1 MDGMSRLQPD
11 GTVLR
16 KSIPC
21 MAAGLLFTAGLF
33 LFVAAYIFPEWQPGF
48 PGLVFWTAI
57 SFLIIG
63 GTWLWDEVH
72 EVRRGSRPSG
82 SSPNKQG
89 AAQEIDGARKSLSE
103 VEQPQPTPS
112 A

>member
-1 MDGMSRLQPD
+1 M
-11 GTVLR
+11 LR

-21 MAAGLLFTAGLF
+21 MAAGLLFAAGLF
-33 LFVAAYIFPEWQPGF
+33 LFMADYIFPEWQPGW
-48 PGLVFWTAI
+48 PGLIFWTAI

-72 EVRRGSRPSG
+72 EVWRGSRTVPLF
-82 SSPNKQG
+82 PNKQG

>member
-1 MDGMSRLQPD
+1 MLRM
-11 GTVLR
+11 LR

-33 LFVAAYIFPEWQPGF
+33 LFMAARIFPEWQPGW
-48 PGLVFWTAI
+48 PDLIFWTAI

-72 EVRRGSRPSG
+72 EVRRGT
-82 SSPNKQG
+82 
-89 AAQEIDGARKSLSE
+89 L
-103 VEQPQPTPS
+103 
-112 A
+112 

>member
-1 MDGMSRLQPD
+1 M
-11 GTVLR
+11 LR

-33 LFVAAYIFPEWQPGF
+33 LFTAAYIFPEWQPGWS
-48 PGLVFWTAI
+48 GLLFWTAI

-72 EVRRGSRPSG
+72 EVRRRRLRSRLSASLLTERRSADATPA
-82 SSPNKQG
+82 SS
-89 AAQEIDGARKSLSE
+89 A
-103 VEQPQPTPS
+103 
-112 A
+112 

>member
-1 MDGMSRLQPD
+1 
-11 GTVLR
+11 
-16 KSIPC
+16 

-33 LFVAAYIFPEWQPGF
+33 LFMTAQLFPEWQPGW

-72 EVRRGSRPSG
+72 EVRRGSSADPL
-82 SSPNKQG
+82 SPK
-89 AAQEIDGARKSLSE
+89 
-103 VEQPQPTPS
+103 
-112 A
+112 